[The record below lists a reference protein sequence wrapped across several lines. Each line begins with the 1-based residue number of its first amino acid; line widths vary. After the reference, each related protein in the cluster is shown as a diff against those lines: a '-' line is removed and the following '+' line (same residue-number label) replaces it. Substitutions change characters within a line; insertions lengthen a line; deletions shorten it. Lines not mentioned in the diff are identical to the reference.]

1 MSVEPEEAKESLDML
16 RSFGGDDLVRS
27 LMTTFL
33 KFVDEQ
39 MASAARA
46 AAAGDGAGI
55 ARAAHAIKSSS
66 RQLGAFPLGDACE
79 QAESAGVDN
88 ADVPGAIAGFE
99 AMKTELEL
107 ARTWMQR
114 VIAGAA

>member
-1 MSVEPEEAKESLDML
+1 ML

-27 LMTTFL
+27 LMATFL
-33 KFVDEQ
+33 KYVDEQ
-39 MASAARA
+39 MVSASLA

-79 QAESAGVDN
+79 IAETAGVDN
-88 ADVPGAIAGFE
+88 ANVPGAMAWFE
-99 AMKTELEL
+99 AMKTELAG
-107 ARTWMQR
+107 ARKWMEA
-114 VIAGAA
+114 VIAAGG

>member
-1 MSVEPEEAKESLDML
+1 MEPEEAKESLDML
-16 RSFGGDDLVRS
+16 RGFGGDELVRS

-39 MASAARA
+39 MASAALA

-79 QAESAGVDN
+79 RAEAAGVDN

-99 AMKTELEL
+99 AMQAEL
-107 ARTWMQR
+107 ALARKWMEA
-114 VIAGAA
+114 VIAARA

>member
-1 MSVEPEEAKESLDML
+1 MSAEPEEAKESLDML

-27 LMTTFL
+27 LMATFL

-39 MASAARA
+39 MVSAAQA

-55 ARAAHAIKSSS
+55 ARAAHAIKSSA

-79 QAESAGVDN
+79 KAETAGVDN
-88 ADVPGAIAGFE
+88 ADVPGAIAGFQ
-99 AMKTELEL
+99 AMQAEL
-107 ARTWMQR
+107 ALARKWMTT
-114 VIAGAA
+114 VIAGGA